1 MKSIGV
7 LGGTFNPIHN
17 GHLTVADEAMGRLGL
32 DEVWLLPAGRPWM
45 KEGEPVAVDE
55 HRVRMLQLAI
65 EGKPVFRLS
74 TLEIE
79 RPGPTYTVDTMVRL
93 RDFLEKGDELYFILS
108 WGTLAQMPQWKEP
121 ARLSEMCRLVAVPR
135 PGLSSPDLRSLDEI
149 IPGLSRRVILLD
161 KPLIDISATEIRR
174 RVARGMDIGQLV
186 PAAVAR
192 YIKEQGLYRA
202 EEGG

>member
-7 LGGTFNPIHN
+7 LGGTYNPVHL
-17 GHLTVADEAMGRLGL
+17 GHLAVADEVMSCLGL

-45 KEGEPVAVDE
+45 KEGEPVAAAE
-55 HRVRMLQLAI
+55 HRVCMLRLAI
-65 EGKPVFRLS
+65 EGKPAFRLS

-79 RPGPTYTVDTMVRL
+79 RPGPTYTVDTMARL
-93 RDFLEKGDELYFILS
+93 RDILEKGDELYFILS
-108 WGTLAQMPQWKEP
+108 WGTLAQLPQWREP
-121 ARLSEMCRLVAVPR
+121 GRLVETCRLVAVPR
-135 PGLSSPDLRSLDEI
+135 PGLSSPDLGSLDEI

-161 KPLIDISATEIRR
+161 KPLINISATEIRR
-174 RVARGMDIGQLV
+174 RVALGMDIGQLV

-192 YIKEQGLYRA
+192 YIKERGLYRL